1 MSEQS
6 TNLNGEWIGHYPGH
20 FDEVIRIMQERNH
33 VLAVKL
39 TGDEFVPAGNV
50 TWWAN
55 VQTGEGEG
63 QIAEQEFRNPRF
75 VRGKLTVINPQRIVF
90 RWENM
95 GEVEYRK
102 DD

>member
-1 MSEQS
+1 MSEQM
-6 TNLNGEWIGHYPGH
+6 TDLNGEWIGHYPGH
-20 FDEVIRIMQERNH
+20 YDEVIRIMQERDH
-33 VLAVKL
+33 ALAVKL
-39 TGDEFVPAGNV
+39 TGDEYVPAGNV

-75 VRGKLTVINPQRIVF
+75 VRGQLTVINPQRIVF
-90 RWENM
+90 RWDNM

>member
-1 MSEQS
+1 
-6 TNLNGEWIGHYPGH
+6 
-20 FDEVIRIMQERNH
+20 
-33 VLAVKL
+33 
-39 TGDEFVPAGNV
+39 
-50 TWWAN
+50 

-75 VRGKLTVINPQRIVF
+75 VRGTLTVINPQRIVF
-90 RWENM
+90 RWDNM

>member
-1 MSEQS
+1 MTEQT
-6 TNLNGEWIGHYPGH
+6 TNLNGEWIGYYPGH
-20 FDEVIRIMQERNH
+20 YDEVIRIMQQSDH
-33 VLAVKL
+33 ALAVKL
-39 TGDEFVPAGNV
+39 TGDEYVPAGNV

-90 RWENM
+90 RWGNM
-95 GEVEYRK
+95 GEVEFRR

>member
-1 MSEQS
+1 MSEQ
-6 TNLNGEWIGHYPGH
+6 TTDLNGEWIGHYPGH

-75 VRGKLTVINPQRIVF
+75 VRGQLTVINPQRIVF
-90 RWENM
+90 RWDNM